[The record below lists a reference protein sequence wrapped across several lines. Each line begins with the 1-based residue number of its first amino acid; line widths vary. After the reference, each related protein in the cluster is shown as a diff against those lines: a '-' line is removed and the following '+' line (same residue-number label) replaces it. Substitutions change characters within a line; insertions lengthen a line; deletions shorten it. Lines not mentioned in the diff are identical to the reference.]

1 MDSKRI
7 ESPAQSILLARIWM
21 NLGVRMQTFRSTS
34 KADRWNEHQRIVV
47 RQFLKDRKQYQA
59 RMNRLIQT
67 AEAAQVEGMLFPA
80 CALVH
85 GAGGL
90 KRAGYCFPEKAFL
103 VGGALNIGQRPNRE
117 YGLVV
122 QSGSLI
128 GTFTRHKIGHF
139 ACKDLMILAAI
150 SSTIRRLW
158 RFPDEAPKDFVEA
171 EDRQPSRILLLDAG
185 HHPYSD
191 HYRRHTLRKAIETL
205 NRRYTLPAVAVL
217 SSWQYM
223 TSCPGP
229 TWCMPPQAAKMVE
242 RMNIEGDLVD
252 IVEIDFTE

>member
-1 MDSKRI
+1 MDSKRM
-7 ESPAQSILLARIWM
+7 ESPTQSIRLARIWM
-21 NLGVRMQTFRSTS
+21 NLGVRMQTFRRVP

-47 RQFLKDRKQYQA
+47 RQFLQDSEQYRA
-59 RMNRLIQT
+59 RVNRLIQT
-67 AEAAQVEGMLFPA
+67 AQAVQVEGMLFPA

-90 KRAGYCFPEKAFL
+90 KRAGYHLPEKAFL
-103 VGGALNIGQRPNRE
+103 VGGALNIGQRPDRE
-117 YGLVV
+117 FGLVV

-128 GTFTRHKIGHF
+128 GTFTRHEIGRF
-139 ACKDLMILAAI
+139 SSKDLMILAAI

-158 RFPDEAPKDFVEA
+158 RFPDEAPKDFGGT
-171 EDRQPSRILLLDAG
+171 EDRHPSRILLLDAG

-205 NRRYTLPAVAVL
+205 NRRHASPAVAVL
-217 SSWQYM
+217 SSWQYL

-229 TWCMPPQAAKMVE
+229 TWCMPPQAAKIVE
-242 RMNIEGDLVD
+242 RMNIDSDLVD
-252 IVEIDFTE
+252 IVEISFTQ